1 MTQTIKPASYDAVTD
16 STPLSFPIIDLHCDA
31 LMKLSEA
38 KGKLSFTDGESLDI
52 NLKKLK
58 IGNVKLQAF
67 AIFVYPSMPSNNQFQ
82 EVLDQIHYFYTE
94 VLAKHPEMKLI
105 RKWSEL
111 SELKEGEIG
120 AILTLE
126 GVDPIGN
133 DLHKLTIL
141 YQLGVRS
148 IGLTW
153 NSGNLAA
160 DGVAEARGAG
170 LSRFGKQIV
179 EWCNH
184 HQVFVDVSHLHPS
197 GFWDVMKLAQYP
209 IASHSNSKVICNH
222 RRNLDDAQIKA
233 MIERNAMIHIV
244 FCPAFVKEGGKATI
258 ANLIQHIDHI
268 VTLGGQKNIGLGSDF
283 DGIES
288 KVEQLEDA
296 SMYNNLIA
304 ALQQRYS
311 NTEIADFTHRNFENY
326 CLRIQ

>member
-1 MTQTIKPASYDAVTD
+1 MTQTIKPELYNAITH
-16 STPLSFPIIDLHCDA
+16 STHSSFPVIDLHCDA

-58 IGNVKLQAF
+58 TGNVKLQAF

-94 VLAKHPEMKLI
+94 VLAKHPEIKLI
-105 RKWSEL
+105 RQWSEF

-160 DGVAEARGAG
+160 DGVAETRGAG

-184 HQVFVDVSHLHPS
+184 HQVFVDVSHLHPT

-209 IASHSNSKVICNH
+209 IASHSNSKVICDH

-244 FCPAFVKEGGKATI
+244 FCPAFVKAGGKATI
-258 ANLIQHIDHI
+258 DDLIQHIDHI
-268 VTLGGQKNIGLGSDF
+268 VALGGQKNIGLGSDF

-296 SMYNNLIA
+296 AMYQNLIK
-304 ALQQRYS
+304 ALQEHY
-311 NTEIADFTHRNFENY
+311 NDAEIKDFTHRNFENY
-326 CLRIQ
+326 CLRII